1 MKKIL
6 LASAALVALIGG
18 GVANAADMPAY
29 KAPPPA
35 PYYSWTGFYF
45 GGLVGPSWGKS
56 DATLLAPF
64 SGTVNVNGSG
74 VQAGATVGANYQ
86 VGYWVFGV
94 EADYAW
100 TNYAGSKGCNQGA
113 IVAVFT
119 CHSTMDSIGTVTGR
133 LGYAWDRVLLFAKGG
148 GAWSRGEGNITANAT
163 GIVLVNGLPFFFNG
177 GQTVAIAPD
186 NRSGWTLGGGM
197 EFGFWGPW
205 SAKVEYDYID
215 FGTKRATFTDVNFGI
230 TSQADVKE
238 RIHAVKFG
246 VNYRLGYG
254 PVYANY

>member
-1 MKKIL
+1 MKKFL
-6 LASAALVALIGG
+6 LASAALAALIGG
-18 GVANAADMPAY
+18 GAANAADMPAY

-35 PYYSWTGFYF
+35 PYYSWTGIYF
-45 GGLVGPSWGKS
+45 GGFVGPDWGKT
-56 DATLLAPF
+56 DATLVAPLAG
-64 SGTVNVNGSG
+64 SISVKGSG
-74 VQAGATVGANYQ
+74 VMAGGTVGGNYQ

-94 EADYAW
+94 EADHAW

-113 IVAVFT
+113 IVALVT
-119 CHSTMDSIGTVTGR
+119 CHSTIDSIGTLTGR

-148 GAWSRGEGNITANAT
+148 GAWSRGEESVTSNPT
-163 GIVLVNGLPFFFNG
+163 
-177 GQTVAIAPD
+177 GQTLAIGPD
-186 NRSGWTLGGGM
+186 KRNGWTLGGGL

-205 SAKVEYDYID
+205 SAKVEYDHMD
-215 FGTKRATFTDVNFGI
+215 FGTKRITFTDVNLG
-230 TSQADVKE
+230 TTTQADVKE